1 MSHWKRR
8 LFTMSAACALLLAA
22 CNTDEAKEEVKEEQ
36 TAAEEAHDHE
46 EEGHDDET
54 TEGTR
59 LLVSHADGFIVMIS
73 AFEEIERY
81 NVGSASLALGSDM
94 RHVFVKDSANNDSY
108 TLLDIGV
115 WNEDHADHLHPYA
128 EAPVLATYEMKANKA
143 AHVVSHNNQTAVFHD
158 GSGLVEVFDAK
169 SLSTEGAPIPV
180 YTYQGK
186 AHHGVAIPL
195 SDGTLAVSYQTEE
208 GANLPGGVKIVD
220 SHGHDVATITDA
232 CNGLHGTVYS
242 GSGATEK
249 LAFGCNGN
257 VIAYNVAAKETTSIA
272 LPNTEARVSTIK
284 QHTDSTYY
292 LTNYKEGENP
302 TTKVGVINSETN
314 EFTLVELPAAYASGV
329 LVAADNIGYVQAE
342 NGILYKIDLAKAQI
356 VEEID
361 ALQAF
366 NLEEEKI
373 SLALVNNEVL
383 IVVPNANA
391 ILQVHGDHV
400 HQVADLDVEPTGVLS
415 VTAY

>member
-1 MSHWKRR
+1 MSYWKRR

-22 CNTDEAKEEVKEEQ
+22 CNTDEAKEEEKEQQ

-46 EEGHDDET
+46 EESDEIAD
-54 TEGTR
+54 GTR
-59 LLVSHADGFIVMIS
+59 LLVSYDNGFIVMNS

-81 NVGSASLALGSDM
+81 DIGASALALGSDM
-94 RHVFVKDSANNDSY
+94 RHIFVKDSANNDSY
-108 TLLDIGV
+108 TLLDIGI
-115 WNEDHADHLHPYA
+115 WNEDHADHLHPYV
-128 EAPVLATYEMKANKA
+128 EAPVLASYEMKANKA

-169 SLSTEGAPIPV
+169 SLSTEGAPVPV

-186 AHHGVAIPL
+186 AHHGVAVPL
-195 SDGTLAVSYQTEE
+195 SDGTLAVSYQTKE
-208 GANLPGGVKIVD
+208 GEGSPDGVKIVD
-220 SHGHDVATITDA
+220 SHGHDVSTITDA
-232 CNGLHGTVYS
+232 CKDLHGTVYS
-242 GSGATEK
+242 SSGATEK

-272 LPNTEARVSTIK
+272 LPNKEARVSTIK

-302 TTKVGVINSETN
+302 TTKVGIINSETN
-314 EFTLVELPAAYASGV
+314 DFALVELPAAYGSGV
-329 LVAADNIGYVQAE
+329 LVAADNIGYVLAE

-356 VEEID
+356 VEEIE

-366 NLEEEKI
+366 NLEQEKI
-373 SLALVNNEVL
+373 SLALVNNEVV

-400 HQVADLDVEPTGVLS
+400 HQVADLDVKPTSVLTI
-415 VTAY
+415 TAY

>member
-22 CNTDEAKEEVKEEQ
+22 CNTDEAKEEKKEQQ
-36 TAAEEAHDHE
+36 TATEEAHDHE
-46 EEGHDDET
+46 EKSDGT

-59 LLVSHADGFIVMIS
+59 LLVSYDNGFIVMNS

-81 NVGSASLALGSDM
+81 DIGASSLALGSDM

-115 WNEDHADHLHPYA
+115 WNEDHADHLHPYE
-128 EAPVLATYEMKANKA
+128 EAPVLATYEMKANKV

-169 SLSTEGAPIPV
+169 NLSTEGAPVPV

-186 AHHGVAIPL
+186 AHHGVAVPL
-195 SDGTLAVSYQTEE
+195 SDGTLAVSYQTQE
-208 GANLPGGVKIVD
+208 GENLPDSVKIVD

-232 CNGLHGTVYS
+232 CKGLHGTVYS
-242 GSGATEK
+242 GSGTTEK

-257 VIAYNVAAKETTSIA
+257 VITYNVAAKETTSIV
-272 LPNTEARVSTIK
+272 LPNEAARVSTIK

-302 TTKVGVINSETN
+302 TTKVGIINSETN
-314 EFTLVELPAAYASGV
+314 DFALVELSAAYGSGV
-329 LVAADNIGYVQAE
+329 LVAADNIGYVLAE
-342 NGILYKIDLAKAQI
+342 NGILYKIDLAKAQVI
-356 VEEID
+356 EEID

-366 NLEEEKI
+366 DLEQEKV
-373 SLALVNNEVL
+373 SLALVNNEVV
-383 IVVPNANA
+383 IVVPSANA

-400 HQVADLDVEPTGVLS
+400 HQVADLDVKPTDVLAI
-415 VTAY
+415 TAY